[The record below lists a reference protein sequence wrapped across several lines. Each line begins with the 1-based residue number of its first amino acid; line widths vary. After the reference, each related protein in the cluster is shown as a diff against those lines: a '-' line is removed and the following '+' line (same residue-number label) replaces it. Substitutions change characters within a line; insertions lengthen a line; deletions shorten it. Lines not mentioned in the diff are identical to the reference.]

1 MATPIEELIQRQQ
14 WLGTVDAGMQRVAN
28 VTLDRKGTV
37 AQKIR
42 NFLHGTWLGHPLHAA
57 ITDLPVGAWT
67 VAAILDLREM
77 LTGDIRFRRGTD
89 AAVGIGLLG
98 ATTAAVAG
106 LNDWQYT
113 DGQSRRLGTLH
124 GLLNVSAASLYLASW
139 LMRRSGT
146 RTAGQIL
153 GLLGWSTVLAS
164 AYLGGKL
171 VYDHKIG
178 VDHSPRGELPDD
190 FVPIMPEEHL
200 REGELHR
207 VDLNGIDL
215 LVVRRGDQIFALA
228 ATCAHMGGPLTEGH
242 LEGDTVRCPW
252 HGSTF
257 RLDTGEVVTGPSA
270 FPQPALETR
279 VRDGRIE
286 VRRRRELEAIE
297 TPAEPSQVAEQ
308 T

>member
-1 MATPIEELIQRQQ
+1 MATAIEELIQRQQ
-14 WLGTVDAGMQRVAN
+14 WLETVDAGMQGVAD
-28 VTLDRKGTV
+28 VTLNGKGTV

-67 VAAILDLREM
+67 TAAILDLREM
-77 LTGDIRFRRGTD
+77 LTSDIRLRRGTD

-98 ATTAAVAG
+98 ATAAAVSG
-106 LNDWQYT
+106 LNDWQHT
-113 DGQSRRLGTLH
+113 DGQSRRLGALH
-124 GLLNVSAASLYLASW
+124 GLLNVGAASIYLASW
-139 LMRRSGT
+139 LMRRRGT
-146 RTAGQIL
+146 RTGGQIL

-200 REGELHR
+200 GEGELHR
-207 VDLNGIDL
+207 IDLNGVDL
-215 LVVRRGDQIFALA
+215 LVVRRGDQIYALA
-228 ATCAHMGGPLTEGH
+228 ATCAHLGGPLAEGH
-242 LEGDTVRCPW
+242 LEGETVRCPW

-257 RLDTGEVVTGPSA
+257 RLDTGEVVAGPSA
-270 FPQPALETR
+270 FCQPALETR

-286 VRRRRELEAIE
+286 VRRRRTLEAIE
-297 TPAEPSQVAEQ
+297 TPREQRQPAEQ